1 MDHMLAKTTLAALA
15 AGILAGC
22 ATTVDM
28 GGPLGHY
35 RYDSRPLASETT
47 VVPERVV
54 TTPAPDVAYREK
66 TYVYSEPTVTYV
78 PPARNDDAAV
88 VYRESRVVE
97 RAPSVTYVPRV
108 TTDSAPTV
116 VYRESR
122 VVAEPTVTWY
132 SPTVVYG
139 ADDGWLRYQDH
150 GQ

>member
-1 MDHMLAKTTLAALA
+1 MHHMVAKTAFAALV
-15 AGILAGC
+15 AGMVAGC

-35 RYDSRPLASETT
+35 RYDSRPVASAT
-47 VVPERVV
+47 VPERVI
-54 TTPAPDVAYREK
+54 TAPAPDDAYREK

-78 PPARNDDAAV
+78 P
-88 VYRESRVVE
+88 
-97 RAPSVTYVPRV
+97 RV
-108 TTDSAPTV
+108 TTDSAPVV

-139 ADDGWLRYQDH
+139 DDDTWLRYQDH